1 MLNTDQN
8 KSAASQPIKVI
19 SISGGKGGVGK
30 TNTAINLSIALAD
43 LNNKVLLF
51 DADLGL
57 SNVDVLLGIRS
68 RKNIADV
75 LHGRCSLEDVLVTG
89 PSGIL
94 IIPASSGLDEMANL
108 DNLEIASL
116 VRGFS
121 ALTQDIDIMIV
132 DNAAGISNQ
141 VLSFVHAC
149 QDNILVVCNEPTS
162 LTDAYALIKVLA
174 QQQSNT
180 SFKILANMTRSEDD
194 GLEMFHKLKTATDK
208 YLDISLQYLGAIP
221 YDERLRDAVQMQQPV
236 INAFPDCPASKA
248 YQQLSH
254 TVNDWPVINRPE
266 GHITFFF
273 ERLIHNQHFAGIIG

>member
-1 MLNTDQN
+1 MLNNDQ
-8 KSAASQPIKVI
+8 SAALATRPIKVI

-30 TNTAINLSIALAD
+30 TNTAINLAIALAE

-57 SNVDVLLGIRS
+57 SNVDVLLGIHS
-68 RKNIADV
+68 PKNISDV
-75 LHGRCSLEDVLVTG
+75 LHGRCSLQDVLVTG
-89 PSGIL
+89 PSGII
-94 IIPASSGLDEMANL
+94 IIPSASGLDEMANL

-116 VRGFS
+116 VRSFS
-121 ALTQDIDIMIV
+121 DLTQDIDIMIV
-132 DNAAGISNQ
+132 DTAAGISNQ

-180 SFKILANMTRSEDD
+180 SFKILANMTRNDDD
-194 GLEMFHKLKTATDK
+194 GLEMFYKLKTATDK

-221 YDERLRDAVQMQQPV
+221 FDQHLRDAVQMQQPV
-236 INAFPDCPASKA
+236 LTAFPDCPASRA
-248 YQQLSH
+248 YQILSH

-273 ERLIHNQHFAGIIG
+273 ERLIHNQNFAGII

>member
-1 MLNTDQN
+1 MLNQAQ
-8 KSAASQPIKVI
+8 SPVSRPIKVI

-30 TNTAINLSIALAD
+30 TNTAINLSIALAE

-57 SNVDVLLGIRS
+57 SNVDVLLGIQS
-68 RKNIADV
+68 KHSIADV
-75 LHGRCSLEDVLVTG
+75 LNGHCSLEDIIVEG

-94 IIPASSGLDEMANL
+94 IIPASTGVDQMANL

-116 VRGFS
+116 VRSFS
-121 ALTQDIDIMIV
+121 DLSQDIDIMIV
-132 DNAAGISNQ
+132 DTAAGISNQ

-149 QDNILVVCNEPTS
+149 QDNILVVCNEPSS

-180 SFKILANMTRSEDD
+180 SFKVLANMTRNEED
-194 GLEMFHKLKTATDK
+194 GLEMFYKLKSTTEQ
-208 YLDISLQYLGAIP
+208 YLDVSLQYLGAIP
-221 YDERLRDAVQMQQPV
+221 FDTHLRDAVQKQKPV
-236 INAFPDCPASKA
+236 ITAFPDSPASRA
-248 YQQLSH
+248 YQILSH

-266 GHITFFF
+266 GHISFFF
-273 ERLIHNQHFAGIIG
+273 ERLIHNQPYADTIG

>member
-1 MLNTDQN
+1 MRSTEAQT
-8 KSAASQPIKVI
+8 ATPARAIKVI

-30 TNTAINLSIALAD
+30 TNTAINLAIALAE

-57 SNVDVLLGIRS
+57 SNVDVLLGIS
-68 RKNIADV
+68 SPQNIADV
-75 LHGRCSLEDVLVTG
+75 LHGRCSLEDILVTG

-94 IIPASSGLDEMANL
+94 IIPASSGLDEMASL
-108 DNLEIASL
+108 DNMEIASL
-116 VRGFS
+116 VRSFS
-121 ALTQDIDIMIV
+121 ELTHDIDIMIV
-132 DNAAGISNQ
+132 DTAAGISNQ

-180 SFKILANMTRSEDD
+180 SFKILASMTKNDDD
-194 GLEMFHKLKTATDK
+194 GLDMFYKLKNTTDK

-221 YDERLRDAVQMQQPV
+221 FDQQLRDAVQMQKPV
-236 INAFPDCPASKA
+236 VTAFPECPASKA
-248 YQQLSH
+248 FQLLSH

-273 ERLIHNQHFAGIIG
+273 ERLIQNQHYAGTL

>member
-1 MLNTDQN
+1 MLNYEQRAPQIN
-8 KSAASQPIKVI
+8 RPIKVI

-30 TNTAINLSIALAD
+30 TNTAINLAIALAD

-57 SNVDVLLGIRS
+57 SNVDVLLGIHS
-68 RKNIADV
+68 TKNISDV
-75 LHGRCSLEDVLVTG
+75 LHGRCALADVLVTG
-89 PSGIL
+89 PSGIV
-94 IIPASSGLDEMANL
+94 IIPAASGIDEMANL

-116 VRGFS
+116 VRSFS
-121 ALTQDIDIMIV
+121 DLTQDIDIMIV
-132 DNAAGISNQ
+132 DTAAGISNQ

-174 QQQSNT
+174 QQQTNT
-180 SFKILANMTRSEDD
+180 SFKILANMTRNEDD
-194 GLEMFHKLKTATDK
+194 GLEMFYKLKSATDK

-221 YDERLRDAVQMQQPV
+221 FDQHLRDAVQQQQPV
-236 INAFPDCPASKA
+236 LIAYPDCPASQA
-248 YQQLSH
+248 YQLLSH

>member
-1 MLNTDQN
+1 MLNTDQ
-8 KSAASQPIKVI
+8 SAAYTSRPIKVI

-30 TNTAINLSIALAD
+30 TNTAINLAIALSE

-68 RKNIADV
+68 KNNISDV
-75 LHGRCSLEDVLVTG
+75 LHGRCRLEDVLVSG
-89 PSGIL
+89 PSGIQ
-94 IIPASSGLDEMANL
+94 IIPASSGVDEMANL

-116 VRGFS
+116 VRSFS
-121 ALTQDIDIMIV
+121 DLTHDIDIMIV
-132 DNAAGISNQ
+132 DTAAGISNQ

-180 SFKILANMTRSEDD
+180 SFKILANMTRNEED
-194 GLEMFHKLKTATDK
+194 GLEMFYKLKATTDK

-221 YDERLRDAVQMQQPV
+221 FDNHLRDAVQKQKPV
-236 INAFPDCPASKA
+236 LTAFPDCPASRA
-248 YQQLSH
+248 YQLLSH

-273 ERLIHNQHFAGIIG
+273 ERLIHNQNFAGIIG

>member
-1 MLNTDQN
+1 MVISEQKDTISNR
-8 KSAASQPIKVI
+8 PIKVI

-30 TNTAINLSIALAD
+30 TNTAINLAIALAE

-68 RKNIADV
+68 KRNIADV
-75 LHGRCSLEDVLVTG
+75 LRGQCKLQDILVTG

-94 IIPASSGLDEMANL
+94 IIPACSGLDEMANL

-121 ALTQDIDIMIV
+121 ELTHEIDIMIV
-132 DNAAGISNQ
+132 DTAAGISNQ

-162 LTDAYALIKVLA
+162 ITDAYALIKVLA

-180 SFKILANMTRSEDD
+180 SFKILANMTRNEED
-194 GLEMFHKLKTATDK
+194 GLELFYKLKAATDK

-221 YDERLRDAVQMQQPV
+221 FDENLRNAVQMQKPV
-236 INAFPDCPASKA
+236 LTAFPDSPAARA
-248 YQQLSH
+248 YQNLSH

-273 ERLIHNQHFAGIIG
+273 ERLIHNQNFAGII